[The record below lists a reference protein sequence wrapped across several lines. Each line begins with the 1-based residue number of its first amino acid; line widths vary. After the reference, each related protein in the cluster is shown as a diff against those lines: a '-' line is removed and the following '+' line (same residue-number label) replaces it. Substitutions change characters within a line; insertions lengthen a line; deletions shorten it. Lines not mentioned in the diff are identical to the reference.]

1 MQLLEAICSY
11 TRLMGVFSILINWIE
26 DDRLISHIFLL
37 DAEGLGVVEFFE
49 LRDATLTEVRD
60 KYIKVS
66 GGLGGKISSID
77 GRIAVDVAR
86 RYIVKNLQYNK
97 PYPDTLSEDIVRFY
111 YDLETNVSKELSFR
125 GVIENIEND
134 VEFVN
139 YIVMRIIAKD
149 REAIEY
155 FSGGRPEILD
165 VSLTTI
171 NGALMANDIVK
182 VIGNSY
188 FCTAYFEEK
197 ERFFKADIVVT
208 IDRLSEEDRNRILDF
223 EDRFSLRSVMVGSK
237 NEIEGVEIH
246 EIIAKPERL
255 FVYDV
260 VKKVGEDGLGL
271 VDKIKSE
278 FPEIQEIN
286 LDGRIF
292 FTEFVDNNDHVLSN
306 RYRINDDILFNLYP
320 IGDKLYLASCDEDSD
335 YSKFV
340 VDNIL
345 GEYLEEDDE
354 FDFAHSLVFEFA
366 SSGHEDIYDFL
377 NE

>member
-86 RYIVKNLQYNK
+86 RYIVKNLQYNN

-237 NEIEGVEIH
+237 NEIGS
-246 EIIAKPERL
+246 R
-255 FVYDV
+255 D
-260 VKKVGEDGLGL
+260 
-271 VDKIKSE
+271 
-278 FPEIQEIN
+278 
-286 LDGRIF
+286 
-292 FTEFVDNNDHVLSN
+292 T
-306 RYRINDDILFNLYP
+306 
-320 IGDKLYLASCDEDSD
+320 
-335 YSKFV
+335 
-340 VDNIL
+340 
-345 GEYLEEDDE
+345 
-354 FDFAHSLVFEFA
+354 
-366 SSGHEDIYDFL
+366 
-377 NE
+377 

>member
-111 YDLETNVSKELSFR
+111 YNLETNVSKELSFR